1 MENYKIRYISNMYKQ
16 RDLILIASENWKN
29 VSEASFRVL
38 LFRFFTVR
46 IFFFFFLQKK
56 DNSFISIL
64 RC

>member
-46 IFFFFFLQKK
+46 IFFFFF
-56 DNSFISIL
+56 SSEE
-64 RC
+64 R